1 MERRPEEV
9 AEVKSRRGTTL
20 ERHFQITKHS
30 HRLYLLRHKILSAD
44 LQRLQTYKAPREGPL
59 QSPDPEGPT
68 TDPFRGSE
76 PAAARAPTGSNRRAR
91 HSPAANRRRAAH
103 LPRAPA
109 DRLCSRRRRCWGS
122 GLGEERTPPVRMVL
136 ESVARIVKVQLP
148 AYLKR
153 LPVPES
159 ITGFAR
165 LTGNPHLQP
174 LPILGRSPRRRRG
187 GVGGGVGG
195 GVEGWVGV

>member
-109 DRLCSRRRRCWGS
+109 DRLCSAQALL
-122 GLGEERTPPVRMVL
+122 GLRARGGADAAGEDGAGER
-136 ESVARIVKVQLP
+136 
-148 AYLKR
+148 
-153 LPVPES
+153 
-159 ITGFAR
+159 G
-165 LTGNPHLQP
+165 PHREGAAP
-174 LPILGRSPRRRRG
+174 RVSEAAPSPREHNRVRPAHR
-187 GVGGGVGG
+187 
-195 GVEGWVGV
+195 